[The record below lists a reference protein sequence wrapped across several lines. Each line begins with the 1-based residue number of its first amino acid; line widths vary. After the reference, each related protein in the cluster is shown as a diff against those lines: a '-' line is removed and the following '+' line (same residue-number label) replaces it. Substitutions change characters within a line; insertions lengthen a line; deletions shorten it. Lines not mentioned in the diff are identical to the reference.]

1 MFHKYLC
8 LYTPSL
14 QDLKL
19 ALEEQQSL
27 VAQLTS
33 TLGQE
38 RQSSSQLSLQAEQ
51 ERSRL
56 QTQASQLHIQLE
68 SERAR
73 AQELNSALGRE
84 KELRQHSSSWSE
96 SPERKGAESGED
108 EVVGGAMSSEGL
120 LEGLQR
126 ELDKKHAQV
135 DCLFV
140 DEADAHVHTH

>member
-33 TLGQE
+33 NLGQE

-56 QTQASQLHIQLE
+56 QTQASQLHVQLV

-73 AQELNSALGRE
+73 AQELSNALGRE
-84 KELRQHSSSWSE
+84 KEHRHYGSSWRE
-96 SPERKGAESGED
+96 NPEKGED
-108 EVVGGAMSSEGL
+108 GAMSSEGL

-140 DEADAHVHTH
+140 DEADAHLHTH

>member
-56 QTQASQLHIQLE
+56 QTQASQLHVQLV

-73 AQELNSALGRE
+73 AQELSSALGRE
-84 KELRQHSSSWSE
+84 KEHRHHGSSWRE
-96 SPERKGAESGED
+96 NPEGEVARKGED

>member
-56 QTQASQLHIQLE
+56 QTQASQLHVQLV

-73 AQELNSALGRE
+73 AQELSNALGRE
-84 KELRQHSSSWSE
+84 KEHRHYGSSWRE
-96 SPERKGAESGED
+96 NPEKGED
-108 EVVGGAMSSEGL
+108 GVVGGAMSSEGL

-135 DCLFV
+135 DRLFV
-140 DEADAHVHTH
+140 DEADAHLHTH